1 MAKTQTSS
9 SRLNILARKNI
20 KQKLSLTSD
29 GIVQEQKGDVY
40 VSLTVDE
47 NEYLMPLICT
57 DSYGNYQKIVRTS
70 NVDDTI
76 EDVFDVQINGLPSS
90 EGA

>member
-9 SRLNILARKNI
+9 SRLTTLAKKNI
-20 KQKLSLTSD
+20 QEKLSLTTD
-29 GIVQEQKGDVY
+29 GIVQEQKGEVY

-57 DSYGNYQKIVRTS
+57 DSYGNFQKVVRTS

-76 EDVFDVQINGLPSS
+76 EDLINPRPVYDP
-90 EGA
+90 EITP